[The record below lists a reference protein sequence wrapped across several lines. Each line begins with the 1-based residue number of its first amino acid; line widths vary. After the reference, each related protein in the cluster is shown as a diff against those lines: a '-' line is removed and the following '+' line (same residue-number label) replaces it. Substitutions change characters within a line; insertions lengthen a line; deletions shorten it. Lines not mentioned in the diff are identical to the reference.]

1 MPEGGEEM
9 VFGQRR
15 NSEGITARRN
25 QRKNMPSVLG
35 ADVRVEGDIITDGDL
50 FIGGAVKG
58 RVVAHQLTLGEKASL
73 TGIVEADTA
82 VISGALVG
90 KLTANIV
97 TIKRTASVAAEITHV
112 QLSVE
117 SGGGFEGYSRRVA
130 SLDKVAA
137 KIEAEQIAAA
147 PAVPALTHAEAAA

>member
-1 MPEGGEEM
+1 M

-15 NSEGITARRN
+15 NNAGITARRN

-35 ADVRVEGDIITDGDL
+35 ADVKVEGDIITDGDL

-58 RVVAHQLTLGEKASL
+58 RVVAHQLTLGESASL

-147 PAVPALTHAEAAA
+147 PSVPALTHAEAAA